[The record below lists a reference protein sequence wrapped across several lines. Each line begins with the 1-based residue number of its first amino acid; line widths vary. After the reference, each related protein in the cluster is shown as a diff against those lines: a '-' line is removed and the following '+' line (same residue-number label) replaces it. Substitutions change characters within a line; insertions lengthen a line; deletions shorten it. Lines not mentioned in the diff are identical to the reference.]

1 MKTCAQAHS
10 EISFREGRCPM
21 CQVVT
26 ENQKMKK
33 LIQELEINFMI
44 RDSFNHDLDS
54 GEGDLM
60 MWMTP
65 ITGEA

>member
-1 MKTCAQAHS
+1 
-10 EISFREGRCPM
+10 M